1 MKVSNGFFLFDLS
14 SAWRYF
20 NFLALD
26 EKEEHVLELEEKK
39 QEKLAEAKM
48 HRESS
53 KGTPPPESQFKK
65 LAPNENKYTMLDHD
79 EL

>member
-1 MKVSNGFFLFDLS
+1 MVDFS